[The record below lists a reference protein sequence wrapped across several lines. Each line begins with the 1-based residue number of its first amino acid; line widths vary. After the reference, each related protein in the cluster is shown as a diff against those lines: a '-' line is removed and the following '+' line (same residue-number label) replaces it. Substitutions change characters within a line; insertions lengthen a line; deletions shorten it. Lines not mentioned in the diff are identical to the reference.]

1 MAIQQQQP
9 RPRVPDQMRAWALF
23 GPGDLRPVTKRVPV
37 PGPAEV
43 LIKIEAVAI
52 CGTDIEILH
61 NGLPAMIEG
70 GLPFNGQHVIGH
82 EYVGTVAALG
92 PAVDEFAIGDRVVVE
107 IHAGCGRCERCRH
120 GMYTSCLNYS
130 FRAKGHR
137 ANGFTTDG
145 GFAEYA
151 VNHVNTVFRLPAH
164 IPFDE
169 ATLVVTAGT
178 SLYGLDVL
186 GGLIAG
192 ESLLVIGPGPIGLM
206 AVACGKALGA
216 EVFLAGTRER
226 RLALGR
232 ELGADHVI
240 NVRDQPLAETV
251 KAMSEGGVGVD
262 LVMECSGA
270 PDAVN
275 GAIYCA
281 KRGGRVC
288 LAAFSSDMVP
298 FDAAH
303 LVRNNIYL
311 YGIRGE
317 GRGATRRGLALMA
330 QGKISGKPFIT
341 HRFPLDELPKAI
353 ETFEKR
359 IGDAIKVVV
368 MP

>member
-1 MAIQQQQP
+1 VAIDQVT
-9 RPRVPDQMRAWALF
+9 RPAIPDTMKAWALF
-23 GPGDLRPVTKRVPV
+23 GAGDLRPVSKPV
-37 PGPAEV
+37 PRPGTAEV
-43 LIKIEAVAI
+43 LIKIGAVAI
-52 CGTDIEILH
+52 CGTDIEIYRK
-61 NGLPAMIEG
+61 GLPAMIEG
-70 GLPFNGQHVIGH
+70 GSPFNGQHVIGH
-82 EYVGTVAALG
+82 EYVGTVATLG
-92 PAVDEFAIGDRVVVE
+92 PDVDEFAVGDRVVVE
-107 IHAGCGRCERCRH
+107 IHAGCGRCERCRQ

-130 FRAKGHR
+130 YRAKGHR

-151 VNHVNTVFRLPAH
+151 VNHINTVFKLPDH

-178 SLYGLDVL
+178 AIYGLDVL

-206 AVACGKALGA
+206 TVACAKALGA
-216 EVFLAGTRER
+216 EVTLAGTRES
-226 RLALGR
+226 RLRLGR

-240 NVRDQPLAETV
+240 NVRERPLVETV
-251 KAMSEGGVGVD
+251 KAASEGGRGVD

-275 GAIYCA
+275 QAVYCA

-317 GRGATRRGLALMA
+317 GRGATRRGLALMS
-330 QGKISGKPFIT
+330 QGKISGRPFIT
-341 HRFPLDELPKAI
+341 HRFALDELPAAI
-353 ETFEKR
+353 ATFEQR

-368 MP
+368 EP

>member
-1 MAIQQQQP
+1 MAIEQLA
-9 RPRVPDQMRAWALF
+9 RPLIPETMRAWALF
-23 GPGDLRPVTKRVPV
+23 GPGDLRPVTKPV
-37 PGPAEV
+37 PAPGHAEV

-52 CGTDIEILH
+52 CGTDIEIYRK
-61 NGLPAMIEG
+61 GLPAMIEG
-70 GLPFNGQHVIGH
+70 GSPFNGRHVIGH
-82 EYVGTVAALG
+82 EYVGTVVALG
-92 PAVDEFAIGDRVVVE
+92 ASVDEFAIGDRVVVE

-151 VNHVNTVFRLPAH
+151 VNHINTVFKLPAH

-178 SLYGLDVL
+178 SIYGLDVL

-216 EVFLAGTRER
+216 DVILAGTRES
-226 RLALGR
+226 RLRLGR
-232 ELGADHVI
+232 ELGADHVV
-240 NVRDQPLAETV
+240 NVREQALVETV
-251 KAMSEGGVGVD
+251 KRLSSDGHGVD

-275 GAIYCA
+275 QAIYCT

-288 LAAFSSDMVP
+288 LAAFSSDMVQ

-303 LVRNNIYL
+303 MVRNNIYM

-330 QGKISGKPFIT
+330 QGKISGRPFIT
-341 HRFPLDELPKAI
+341 HKFTLDDLPKAI
-353 ETFEKR
+353 ETFEER

-368 MP
+368 EP

>member
-1 MAIQQQQP
+1 MAVEQP
-9 RPRVPDQMRAWALF
+9 VRREIPDVMRAWALF
-23 GPGDLRPVTKRVPV
+23 GPGDLRPVRKRVPR
-37 PGPAEV
+37 PGLAEV
-43 LIKIEAVAI
+43 LIEIEAVAV
-52 CGTDIEILH
+52 CGTDLEILY
-61 NGLPAMIEG
+61 NGLPAMVEG
-70 GLPFNGQHVIGH
+70 GSPFNGEHVIGH
-82 EYVGTVAALG
+82 EYVGTIAECG
-92 PAVDEFAIGDRVVVE
+92 PTVDEFAVGDRVVVE

-130 FRAKGHR
+130 NRTKGHR

-151 VNHVNTVFRLPAH
+151 LNHINTVYRLPDH

-169 ATLVVTAGT
+169 ATLIVTAGT
-178 SLYGLDVL
+178 ALYGLDVL
-186 GGLIAG
+186 GGLVAG
-192 ESLLVIGPGPIGLM
+192 ETLLVIGPGAIGLM

-216 EVFLAGTRER
+216 EVILTGTRES

-232 ELGADHVI
+232 SLGADHI
-240 NVRDQPLAETV
+240 IDVRQQNPVEAVLRHT
-251 KAMSEGGVGVD
+251 GGLGAD

-270 PDAVN
+270 STAINDALH
-275 GAIYCA
+275 AT

-288 LAAFSSDMVP
+288 LAAFSREPAP

-303 LVRNNIYL
+303 MVRNNIYL

-317 GRGATRRGLALMA
+317 GRGATGRALALMA
-330 QGKISGKPFIT
+330 QGKIRGAPFIT
-341 HRFPLDELPKAI
+341 HRFTLDQLPQAL

-368 MP
+368 TP

>member
-1 MAIQQQQP
+1 VAI
-9 RPRVPDQMRAWALF
+9 DQIARERIPESMQAWALF
-23 GPGDLRPVTKRVPV
+23 GPGDLRPVTKPVPH

-61 NGLPAMIEG
+61 RGLPAMIEG
-70 GLPFNGQHVIGH
+70 GSPFNGQHVIGH
-82 EYVGTVAALG
+82 EYVGTVVELG
-92 PAVDEFAIGDRVVVE
+92 PTVDEFATGDRVAVE

-130 FRAKGHR
+130 YRAKGHR

-151 VNHVNTVFRLPAH
+151 VNHINTVFRLPDH

-169 ATLVVTAGT
+169 ATLIVTAGT
-178 SLYGLDVL
+178 ALYGLDVL

-192 ESLLVIGPGPIGLM
+192 ETLLVIGPGPIGLM
-206 AVACGKALGA
+206 AVACGKVLGA
-216 EVFLAGTRER
+216 EVILAGTRPA

-240 NVRDQPLAETV
+240 NVREQPLVETV
-251 KAMSEGGVGVD
+251 KGLVGGLGVD

-270 PDAVN
+270 PE
-275 GAIYCA
+275 AINQALYA
-281 KRGGRVC
+281 TKRGGKVC
-288 LAAFSSDMVP
+288 LAAFCSEPVP
-298 FDAAH
+298 FDAGYV
-303 LVRNNIYL
+303 VRNNIYL

-317 GRGATRRGLALMA
+317 GRGAVKRGLALVA
-330 QGKISGKPFIT
+330 QGKISGAPFIT
-341 HRFPLDELPKAI
+341 HRFTLDDLPRAI

-359 IGDAIKVVV
+359 LDDAIKVVV